1 MAILSWGKPKIETAV
16 CKDGMAGTDWTPIDT
31 PQQDTTNLNPTSGDT
46 TDAQEEGGDIVDSRT
61 AKTTYEFEFTLFVKK
76 GGKRPFEDDDGVVS
90 GEHAFRLTPEDEAC
104 EGILIDRSTVRLEEQ
119 FNTANGK
126 LLHYIA
132 RCLKPTTGK
141 TIKPYVKTAT
151 VHS

>member
-16 CKDGMAGTDWTPIDT
+16 CEDGMAGTDWTPIDT

-46 TDAQEEGGDIVDSRT
+46 IDAQEEGGDIVDSRT

-104 EGILIDRSTVRLEEQ
+104 EGILIDRATVRLEEQ

-151 VHS
+151 VQS